1 MIKYETSPVG
11 SFCFGTDCET
21 RNQSRFRADNRNTTE
36 NRVINPFSPLSEMQA
51 VFPMI
56 ADRVS
61 IELTEAPTQMGQA
74 TIKPGELLS
83 LSGVDLRLSFDYT
96 GYGSGINDLLQNT
109 WIFRR
114 SKWIKNA
121 LYASLDAINAFK
133 TQQMR
138 LLTQQMRLK
147 RSKWIF
153 YKDLMPLVRQL
164 THLLRQTSHIRHQA
178 MLILATKTH
187 LLRQLTHLLRHL
199 THLKRFFRDLKNS
212 KWLWLNLS
220 GLINQS
226 RPP

>member
-1 MIKYETSPVG
+1 MLKYETYPVG
-11 SFCFGTDCET
+11 SFCFGTDCEG
-21 RNQSRFRADNRNTTE
+21 RNHGGFQTDNRNTPG
-36 NRVINPFSPLSEMQA
+36 NGVIKTFSPLSEMQA
-51 VFPMI
+51 VFPI
-56 ADRVS
+56 KADRIS

-83 LSGVDLRLSFDYT
+83 LSGRGLRLPFDYT
-96 GYGSGINDLLQNT
+96 GYSSGINGLLRSK
-109 WIFRR
+109 WIFGR

-138 LLTQQMRLK
+138 RLTQQMRLK

-153 YKDLMPLVRQL
+153 YKDLMPLVRQT
-164 THLLRQTSHIRHQA
+164 THLMRQTSHIRHQST
-178 MLILATKTH
+178 LNLATKTH

-199 THLKRFFRDLKNS
+199 THLKRFYRDLKKN

-220 GLINQS
+220 GPKYLTS
-226 RPP
+226 PP